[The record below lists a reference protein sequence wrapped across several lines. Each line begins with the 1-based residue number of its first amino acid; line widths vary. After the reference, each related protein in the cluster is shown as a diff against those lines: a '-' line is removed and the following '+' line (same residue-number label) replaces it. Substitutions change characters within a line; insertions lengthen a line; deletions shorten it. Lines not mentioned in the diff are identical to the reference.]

1 MARKTMH
8 LKIVAKDQLL
18 GPLPLETVIQ
28 MAAEGR
34 LSADDLVRPG
44 GYRGWLRVTEVAE
57 LAAHLQMPPPEERL
71 SRTDCQSVPQE
82 PAASA
87 EPVATAG
94 DEPVEARAPIRLA
107 RRRVEDDA
115 AMEMAPMIDVTF
127 LLLIFFMLT
136 NSLANPAAMDVPA
149 AVHGRG
155 VTLEGQQLIL
165 VDQDGRTYLG
175 STPSPEAAADSL
187 DALVKEVA
195 ENARKSR
202 QPLEVIVS
210 AHRNV
215 KHRHVRELVEGLA
228 KTGELGPIRLAVEEK
243 LK

>member
-8 LKIVAKDQLL
+8 LKLVAKDQLL
-18 GPLPLETVIQ
+18 GPLRLETVVQ

-34 LSADDLVRPG
+34 LSPDDLVRPG
-44 GYRGWLRVTEVAE
+44 GYRGWLRVTEVPE
-57 LAAHLQMPPPEERL
+57 LAAHLPVAPPAEPS
-71 SRTDCQSVPQE
+71 SRTARQSVLQE
-82 PAASA
+82 SGGPVA
-87 EPVATAG
+87 PVATAE

-107 RRRVEDDA
+107 RRRVEEEA

-175 STPSPEAAADSL
+175 NAPSPEAAADSL

-195 ENARKSR
+195 ENARTSR
-202 QPLEVIVS
+202 QPLEVILS
-210 AHRNV
+210 AHRNA
-215 KHRHVRELVEGLA
+215 KHRHVRKLVEGLA
-228 KTGELGPIRLAVEEK
+228 KIGELGPIRLAVEEK
-243 LK
+243 LN